1 LVSLRRSKIP
11 IESKP
16 NCIKRQV
23 LLITDGKSSP
33 EWLNVGGIEPLRP
46 EIDMEIIGPQSQF

>member
-1 LVSLRRSKIP
+1 MP

-23 LLITDGKSSP
+23 LLITDGKCSP

>member
-1 LVSLRRSKIP
+1 MP
-11 IESKP
+11 IEPKP